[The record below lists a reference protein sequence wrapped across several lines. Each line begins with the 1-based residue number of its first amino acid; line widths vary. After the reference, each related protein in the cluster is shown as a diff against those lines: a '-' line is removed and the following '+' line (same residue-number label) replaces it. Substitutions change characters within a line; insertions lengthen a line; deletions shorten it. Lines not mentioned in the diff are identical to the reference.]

1 MRRNKI
7 IYSLCIGDIQDV
19 AEDNL
24 NRKLTEDELKK
35 VVDRVGDYISWYDA
49 IEFTLS
55 ELGLEP
61 AEEAE
66 EEEE

>member
-1 MRRNKI
+1 MRRDKI

-49 IEFTLS
+49 IELTLS
-55 ELGLEP
+55 ELNIEP
-61 AEEAE
+61 AE
-66 EEEE
+66 EEEEE

>member
-24 NRKLTEDELKK
+24 NRKLTEDELKR

-49 IEFTLS
+49 IELTLS
-55 ELGLEP
+55 ELNIEP
-61 AEEAE
+61 AE
-66 EEEE
+66 EEEEA

>member
-1 MRRNKI
+1 MRKNKI

-35 VVDRVGDYISWYDA
+35 VVNRVGDYISWYDA
-49 IEFTLS
+49 IELTLS
-55 ELGLEP
+55 ELNIEP
-61 AEEAE
+61 AEEKELA
-66 EEEE
+66 